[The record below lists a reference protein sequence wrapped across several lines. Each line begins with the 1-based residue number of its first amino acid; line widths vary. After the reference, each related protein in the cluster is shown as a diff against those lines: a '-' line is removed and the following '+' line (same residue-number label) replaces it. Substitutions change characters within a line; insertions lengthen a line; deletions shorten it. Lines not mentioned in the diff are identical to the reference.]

1 MLVGTSFAEVM
12 KIDVGDRVLLTYLD
26 REPVEF
32 RVKGIISTGTFEL
45 DRYAIIAT
53 YDTVKEL
60 IEKKEATNIV
70 IRLEKPEESAKYKL
84 LLQKETTLPNVK
96 TWQELSAGMA
106 GMIETFGVISVMTSG
121 VSVFVAAI
129 AISLIIYTT
138 VRNKIRQIGVLN
150 MIGLLD
156 TPTSGG
162 MLVDGIEV
170 SSLDENSRA
179 DFRLKKM
186 GFVFQFFS
194 LLMELNSLENVA
206 LPMIMDKRKYD
217 RANSLL
223 ELVGIGDR
231 AAHYPS
237 ELSGG
242 QQQRVAI
249 ARALAN
255 EPVILLADEPT
266 ANLDTESSNQI
277 VGLFRELNEKG
288 QTIVMVTHE
297 LELGEKA
304 DRIIRIKDGK
314 VV

>member
-1 MLVGTSFAEVM
+1 MERIVLIRIENLRKIYYMGKVEVQALRG
-12 KIDVGDRVLLTYLD
+12 IDIMIK
-26 REPVEF
+26 
-32 RVKGIISTGTFEL
+32 KGE
-45 DRYAIIAT
+45 
-53 YDTVKEL
+53 
-60 IEKKEATNIV
+60 
-70 IRLEKPEESAKYKL
+70 
-84 LLQKETTLPNVK
+84 
-96 TWQELSAGMA
+96 
-106 GMIETFGVISVMTSG
+106 
-121 VSVFVAAI
+121 FVALMGP
-129 AISLIIYTT
+129 SGSGKSTL
-138 VRNKIRQIGVLN
+138 LN

-162 MLVDGIEV
+162 IVIDNIEV
-170 SSLDENSRA
+170 STLDDNERA
-179 DFRLKKM
+179 DFRLRKM

-194 LLMELNSLENVA
+194 LLKELNSLENVA

-217 RANSLL
+217 RAASLL

-231 AAHYPS
+231 ADHSPS

-255 EPVILLADEPT
+255 EPAIILADEPT

-277 VGLFRELNEKG
+277 VELFRELNEKG

-297 LELGEKA
+297 PELGEKA

-314 VV
+314 VVS

>member
-1 MLVGTSFAEVM
+1 LIDIKDLR
-12 KIDVGDRVLLTYLD
+12 KIYSMGKVDVHALR
-26 REPVEF
+26 
-32 RVKGIISTGTFEL
+32 GIDL
-45 DRYAIIAT
+45 
-53 YDTVKEL
+53 K
-60 IEKKEATNIV
+60 IEKGE
-70 IRLEKPEESAKYKL
+70 
-84 LLQKETTLPNVK
+84 
-96 TWQELSAGMA
+96 
-106 GMIETFGVISVMTSG
+106 
-121 VSVFVAAI
+121 FVALMGP
-129 AISLIIYTT
+129 SGSGKSTL
-138 VRNKIRQIGVLN
+138 LN

-162 MLVDGIEV
+162 IVVDGIDV
-170 SSLDENSRA
+170 SFLNDNQRA

-206 LPMIMDKRKYD
+206 LPMIMDERKYD
-217 RANSLL
+217 RASLLL

-231 AAHYPS
+231 ADHYPS

-255 EPVILLADEPT
+255 EPAILLADEPT

-277 VGLFRELNEKG
+277 VELFRELNGNG
-288 QTIVMVTHE
+288 QTIIMVTHE
-297 LELGEKA
+297 HELGEKA
-304 DRIIRIKDGK
+304 DRIIRIKDGR